1 MLEFIRNVHIVHL
14 QQRIKTKL
22 AYRVRFFT
30 DFSHKA
36 ERVISRLSLNYI
48 IVINRFY
55 IELFSALVL
64 TVLHMFVFVFKL
76 LV

>member
-1 MLEFIRNVHIVHL
+1 M
-14 QQRIKTKL
+14 KTKL

-48 IVINRFY
+48 IVIGRFH
-55 IELFSALVL
+55 IELFSAIVL
-64 TVLHMFVFVFKL
+64 TVLHMFNVFVCFVFIIINIVYAGL
-76 LV
+76 F